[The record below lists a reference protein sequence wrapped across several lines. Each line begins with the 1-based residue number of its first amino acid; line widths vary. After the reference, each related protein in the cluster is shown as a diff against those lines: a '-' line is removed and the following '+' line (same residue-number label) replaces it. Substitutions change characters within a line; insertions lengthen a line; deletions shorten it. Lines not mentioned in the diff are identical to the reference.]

1 MRSTEA
7 RRKKLTEGSR
17 RVGISAVVTTIV
29 VIVAAILGAV
39 PAVLVVVSAGLVIV
53 STILTVIAS
62 VAARLIVLSE
72 QVEISKG
79 RQDKAFRQTY
89 LTGHKIIRLRDEEGN
104 GELGDEE
111 ENKRDLEAL
120 HDSLH
125 RRMGGKVRGIWVG
138 EK

>member
-17 RVGISAVVTTIV
+17 RVRISAVVTTIV
-29 VIVAAILGAV
+29 VVAAVLGAV

-72 QVEISKG
+72 QVEINKG
-79 RQDKAFRQTY
+79 RQDKVFR
-89 LTGHKIIRLRDEEGN
+89 
-104 GELGDEE
+104 
-111 ENKRDLEAL
+111 
-120 HDSLH
+120 
-125 RRMGGKVRGIWVG
+125 
-138 EK
+138 